1 MHVKMSA
8 QATMKDFTSSNNDV
22 FPVLL
27 LFANRVQKS
36 PKCGF
41 D

>member
-1 MHVKMSA
+1 MTDTVA
-8 QATMKDFTSSNNDV
+8 GIGYNEDFTSSNNDV